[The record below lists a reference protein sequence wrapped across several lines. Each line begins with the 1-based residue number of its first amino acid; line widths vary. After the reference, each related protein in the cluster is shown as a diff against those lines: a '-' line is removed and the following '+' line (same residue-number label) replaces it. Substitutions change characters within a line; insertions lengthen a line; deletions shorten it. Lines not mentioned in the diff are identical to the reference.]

1 MSSVEVVVGSG
12 CIIAAVGLVA
22 IGVIAAVV
30 EENNWNQF
38 SAQHEC
44 RNIGSISPST
54 SVGVGVGSNGG
65 VSVVPVYTPGKT
77 GYQCN
82 DGKQYWR

>member
-1 MSSVEVVVGSG
+1 MTDETYIGLAVLSVL
-12 CIIAAVGLVA
+12 ALTGLA
-22 IGVIAAVV
+22 IFGVI
-30 EENNWNQF
+30 EESNQWREF
-38 SAQHEC
+38 SKNHEC
-44 RNIGSISPST
+44 KEIGSITGSS
-54 SVGVGVGSNGG
+54 SIGVGVGSNGG

>member
-1 MSSVEVVVGSG
+1 MSEGVVFWGIGITVVGILTLAIFG
-12 CIIAAVGLVA
+12 TIA
-22 IGVIAAVV
+22 
-30 EENNWNQF
+30 ESNEWDRF
-38 SAQHEC
+38 SKLHQC
-44 RNIGSISPST
+44 KDIGSISPST
-54 SVGVGVGSNGG
+54 SVGVGVGTNGG

>member
-1 MSSVEVVVGSG
+1 MLAW
-12 CIIAAVGLVA
+12 IIGAIVILLGFGVA
-22 IGVIAAVV
+22 MTVY
-30 EENNWNQF
+30 EENEWSRFASLHQ
-38 SAQHEC
+38 C
-44 RNIGSISPST
+44 KVIGEISSSS

-65 VSVVPVYTPGKT
+65 VAVVPVYTPGKT

>member
-1 MSSVEVVVGSG
+1 MTDGDMFAWLIGLIIVFVGF
-12 CIIAAVGLVA
+12 VVA
-22 IGVIAAVV
+22 ITFY
-30 EENNWNQF
+30 EESEWGRF
-38 SAQHEC
+38 SSAHEC
-44 RNIGSISPST
+44 KVIGEISSSS